1 MIPIEIQFQIEIM
14 NQEEKENTLVK
25 YAKAS

>member
-14 NQEEKENTLVK
+14 NQREKENTLMK
-25 YAKAS
+25 YAKAI

>member
-14 NQEEKENTLVK
+14 NQGGKENTLVK

>member
-14 NQEEKENTLVK
+14 NQGEKENALVK